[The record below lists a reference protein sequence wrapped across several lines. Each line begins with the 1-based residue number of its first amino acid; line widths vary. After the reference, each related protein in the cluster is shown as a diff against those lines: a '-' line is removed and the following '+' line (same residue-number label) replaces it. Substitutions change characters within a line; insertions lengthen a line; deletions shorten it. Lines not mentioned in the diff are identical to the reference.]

1 MIIADDLGSIASSAV
16 KVAGP
21 ALVSYLWG
29 KLKDSSLFSRVK
41 PILRDYM
48 GLDVN
53 DDPNHGFTINSSI
66 PKKMDWEMITGVGDL
81 RY

>member
-1 MIIADDLGSIASSAV
+1 MIVADDLGTLATGAL

-29 KLKDSSLFSRVK
+29 KLKDSSLFSKVK

-53 DDPNHGFTINSSI
+53 DDPN
-66 PKKMDWEMITGVGDL
+66 
-81 RY
+81 